1 MRLWHVDLLPVLPR
15 KQLVSQWRECCAI
28 AGSIAKRG
36 TPNHPLVNKVL
47 SSRDDFVVYTAHVI
61 EELHKR
67 GYKISYNARVKF
79 TENVFSNSL
88 TFEHLYRHPKPFPE
102 WFNDRYFFQCYYN
115 LQEKYDCGMIECSDW
130 LKIEHIYNQKLIALS
145 EKL

>member
-28 AGSIAKRG
+28 AGSIAKHG

-47 SSRDDFVVYTAHVI
+47 SSRGDFVVYTSHVI

-67 GYKISYNARVKF
+67 GYTVSERAREAFDK
-79 TENVFSNSL
+79 NVDGGRPY
-88 TFEHLYRHPKPFPE
+88 FETGATHFNLFPGG
-102 WFNDRYFFQCYYN
+102 FNRRYLMQCYYN
-115 LQEKYDCGMIECSDW
+115 LQEKFDCGMITAEEW
-130 LKIEHIYNQKLIALS
+130 EKIELLMNNL
-145 EKL
+145 